1 MSTVVDLTTHI
12 AKSVDETMARLS
24 ASLPPEEWARRQAQR
39 DAEATRARQEQISAL
54 LDHANVPK
62 RQRGTQARQ
71 APGWSTTLTNVS
83 MKRGSGFLVAL
94 VGIRGNG
101 KTQMG
106 VELIRANAESGV
118 KSRFC
123 SAMEFFMEIKAGYRN
138 DSKAEKDVIADFCRP
153 ALLVLDEIGQR
164 SESDWENRL
173 LFEMINRRYND
184 MKDTL
189 LISNQ
194 DETQIKAAL
203 GPSIISRINET
214 GGLIRCEWE
223 SFRI

>member
-1 MSTVVDLTTHI
+1 MTQSTDI
-12 AKSVDETMARLS
+12 AEPVSKSVDETMARLS
-24 ASLPPEEWARRQAQR
+24 ASLPPEERARRQAQR
-39 DAEATRARQEQISAL
+39 DAEAARTRQEQIAAL

-62 RQRGTQARQ
+62 RQRGTRVIA
-71 APGWSTTLTNVS
+71 ASGWITTLTNVS

-138 DSKAEKDVIADFCRP
+138 DSKAEKEVIADFCRP
-153 ALLVLDEIGQR
+153 SLLVIDEIGQR

-184 MKDTL
+184 LKDTL

-194 DETQIKAAL
+194 DETQIKQAL
-203 GPSIISRINET
+203 GPSIVSRINET
-214 GGLIRCEWE
+214 GGLIPCTWE
-223 SFRI
+223 SFRK